1 MVLLVVLGKF
11 AWKPLLNG
19 LNARQSH
26 IEQQLKSAE
35 DSRVKAEH
43 LLDDYK
49 QQGLSVVR
57 QATEQAQRHQQQMA
71 EKTREETLAIR
82 RRAHEE
88 IESARAT
95 AVEDLWKQTGD
106 IVLQVGSEVLGRT
119 LTEQDNQRLIDEAV
133 ARIRQERGSAMSNG
147 TRNPD
152 RRSLRPEPAGSGRPV
167 RRRGHRGRRTWRRYP
182 PCWSGSRVSRR
193 FWLPRTSRSRP
204 NGT

>member
-1 MVLLVVLGKF
+1 MGKTALLCAVVILALSCGAVWAEQTPHGESSDSGIFSGTFGDALWSVIAFVVLLAVLGRY
-11 AWKPLLNG
+11 AWKPMLNG

-43 LLDDYK
+43 MLDDYK

-71 EKTREETLAIR
+71 EKTREEAQTIR

-88 IESARAT
+88 IASARAT
-95 AVEDLWKQTGD
+95 ALEDLWKQAGD
-106 IVLQVGSEVLGRT
+106 IVLQVGSDVLGRT

-133 ARIRQERGSAMSNG
+133 ARIRQNG
-147 TRNPD
+147 G
-152 RRSLRPEPAGSGRPV
+152 LQ
-167 RRRGHRGRRTWRRYP
+167 
-182 PCWSGSRVSRR
+182 
-193 FWLPRTSRSRP
+193 
-204 NGT
+204 